1 MPEVTRAVE
10 EYLEQVLRLEDSS
23 GAARTKMLARRLG
36 VSLGTVTNS
45 LSRLERLG
53 YVRRQRY
60 KGARLTKQGHKVAL
74 NVLRRHR
81 LTERLLTDVL
91 HISWSR
97 AHDAACKL
105 EHCIDEEVTDA
116 IDAALAHP
124 KTCPHGNPIPRPGM
138 AVSDASTRLAEL
150 SAHDAGIVV
159 RVVDEEEEGALP
171 YLESIGLIPGA
182 DFTVEGHVPF
192 DGAVILTLRE
202 SEFTVSKR
210 AASLVVVQK
219 RGLVKGDARRI

>member
-10 EYLEQVLRLEDSS
+10 ECLEQVLRLEDSS

-97 AHDAACKL
+97 AHAAACKL
-105 EHCIDEEVTDA
+105 EHCIDEEVTN
-116 IDAALAHP
+116 AALAHP
-124 KTCPHGNPIPRPGM
+124 KTCPHGNPIPRPGI

-219 RGLVKGDARRI
+219 RGLVKGDARRV

>member
-60 KGARLTKQGHKVAL
+60 KGARLTKQGHKIAL

-159 RVVDEEEEGALP
+159 RVVDEEEEGALT
-171 YLESIGLIPGA
+171 YLHSIGLTPGA
-182 DFTVEGHVPF
+182 EFTVKNRVPF
-192 DGAVILTLRE
+192 DGGVVLSLGD
-202 SEFTVSKR
+202 STVTVGER
-210 AASLVVVQK
+210 AASLVAVKK
-219 RGLVKGDARRI
+219 RNQGGSGVRRT

>member
-1 MPEVTRAVE
+1 
-10 EYLEQVLRLEDSS
+10 
-23 GAARTKMLARRLG
+23 MLARRLG

-45 LSRLERLG
+45 LRRLEGLG
-53 YVRRQRY
+53 YIRRQRY
-60 KGARLTKQGHKVAL
+60 KGARLTKRGHKIAL

-105 EHCIDEEVTDA
+105 EHCIDEEVTDS
-116 IDAALAHP
+116 IDTALAHP
-124 KTCPHGNPIPRPGM
+124 TTCPHGNPIPRPGM
-138 AVSDASTRLAEL
+138 AVSDASTRLVEL
-150 SAHDAGIVV
+150 SAHDAGIVI

-182 DFTVEGHVPF
+182 AFTVEGHVPF

-219 RGLVKGDARRI
+219 RGLVKGDA